1 MKGSPYKA
9 APAEVLGGLQKWIA
23 ENAGDN
29 AETLARLRRHL
40 PRAIQEEL
48 TPRQRICLQG
58 YYFDRKNM
66 REIGEELGVN
76 ASTVSRTVAR
86 AENRLYRVLRYCL

>member
-1 MKGSPYKA
+1 MKGSPYKV
-9 APAEVLGGLQKWIA
+9 APAEVMGGLQKWIA

-40 PRAIQEEL
+40 PEAILEEL
-48 TPRQRICLQG
+48 TPRQRVCLQM

-66 REIGEELGVN
+66 REIGEDLGVKV
-76 ASTVSRTVAR
+76 STVSRTVAR